1 MILQQIHSN
10 NPFQSQFCSFI
21 LPARTLK
28 KTFQIILFWYTQLI
42 VLWSK
47 NDQWANEKWAI
58 LSANSVI
65 TVLSSGALLPQKT
78 RETCIPNE
86 KKIILIASFKRC
98 GVYKQI
104 CITWNSLY
112 FNCCWFTEKK
122 FSLNKKSLFCN
133 LYKILFRFIL
143 GGKKLRNAGSM
154 EKTKSVMV
162 LRTKFCQRCKTRLN
176 SPHLSHFLISLLW
189 PFILESKKMKWL
201 KNVFKV
207 K

>member
-10 NPFQSQFCSFI
+10 NPFQSQFFSFI

-28 KTFQIILFWYTQLI
+28 KDISNYFVLI
-42 VLWSK
+42 HSIKCPLVK
-47 NDQWANEKWAI
+47 KRPMGKWKMGF

-65 TVLSSGALLPQKT
+65 TVLSSGALLPQIT

-176 SPHLSHFLISLLW
+176 SPHLPLFLISLLW